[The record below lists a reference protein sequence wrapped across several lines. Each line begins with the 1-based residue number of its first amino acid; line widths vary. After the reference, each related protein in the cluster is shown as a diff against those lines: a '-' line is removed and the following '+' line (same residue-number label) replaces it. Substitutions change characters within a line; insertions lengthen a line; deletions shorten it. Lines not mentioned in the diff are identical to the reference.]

1 MLEKSLPYSD
11 IIMKADHVTASTW
24 KPAYLPDGYS
34 FKMYEEGDETAW
46 ADLETSVK
54 EFSSREEALAYFQK
68 VFLPHRR
75 LLPFR
80 MCFVVDEDNRI
91 CATASAW
98 MKTENGCYWP
108 ILHWVSTAPDVQGKG
123 IGHAVISYALSL
135 FSRTDPGKAVFLHT
149 QTWSYRA
156 VSIYYQYGFRITK
169 SPLSGVQT
177 DFRYQETLQGVLPE
191 SILNDIVE

>member
-1 MLEKSLPYSD
+1 MGRS
-11 IIMKADHVTASTW
+11 
-24 KPAYLPDGYS
+24 
-34 FKMYEEGDETAW
+34 GDFR
-46 ADLETSVK
+46 K
-54 EFSSREEALAYFQK
+54 RIFFQEEALAYFQK
-68 VFLPHRR
+68 VFAAP
-75 LLPFR
+75 PAASFR